1 MYVSPGF
8 IEISEGT
15 KTAHLFLLS
24 LITETFELY
33 LCFSTDNIFQLIK
46 LFRVEMILFQDLLI
60 RYGSKKE

>member
-33 LCFSTDNIFQLIK
+33 LYFSTDK
-46 LFRVEMILFQDLLI
+46 TVPR
-60 RYGSKKE
+60 